1 MTGRE
6 AMFMKMRLMVGCIAV
21 LLSLWAC
28 ASSSDRITAYL
39 SGFQPPSDGAQ
50 PVALPLNA
58 GLVVVLP
65 EDELGKSTTPS
76 WDTLQAVAE
85 RLQKDIQASPNLI
98 IQQVFPSITIPA
110 NGLHGLSLERLQGL
124 AREGNLTQMLVV
136 VAVSRSASKFR
147 FWSSMEYQLYVRM
160 DAALVEV
167 PTGRVLMT
175 ESGEDDYVMAEAL
188 DYVERISYPRLYY
201 RNFTFGGPFTIV
213 TGDPYK
219 ALGEQTFRGAAAQ
232 LGMKLRHCLDP
243 ERAGASRS
251 RSSMA
256 GF

>member
-6 AMFMKMRLMVGCIAV
+6 AMFMKIRLIVGCIAV

-39 SGFQPPSDGAQ
+39 SGFQPPSDSAR

-65 EDELGKSTTPS
+65 EDELGKPTTPS
-76 WDTLQAVAE
+76 RDTLQAVAE
-85 RLQKDIQASPNLI
+85 RLQKDIQASPNLV
-98 IQQVFPSITIPA
+98 IQRVFPSITIPA
-110 NGLHGLSLERLQGL
+110 TGLHALSLERLQGL
-124 AREGNLTQMLVV
+124 AREGNLTRMLVV
-136 VAVSRSASKFR
+136 VPVSRSASKLR
-147 FWSSMEYQLYVRM
+147 FWPIWENQLYVRM

-201 RNFTFGGPFTIV
+201 RNFTFGGPFTV
-213 TGDPYK
+213 VEGDPHK
-219 ALGEQTFRGAAAQ
+219 ALGEPNFPGGADQ
-232 LGMKLRHCLDP
+232 LGMTLRKRLGP
-243 ERAGASRS
+243 EGLSSPLLRLPLAG
-251 RSSMA
+251 
-256 GF
+256 

>member
-6 AMFMKMRLMVGCIAV
+6 NLFMKIRLMVGSMVV

-39 SGFQPPSDGAQ
+39 SGFQPPSDDAQ

-65 EDELGKSTTPS
+65 EDEMGKPTAPS
-76 WDTLQAVAE
+76 RDALQAVAE
-85 RLQKDIQASPNLI
+85 RLQKDIQASPNFV
-98 IQQVFPSITIPA
+98 IQKVFPSITIPA

-124 AREGNLTQMLVV
+124 ARAGNLTQMVVV
-136 VAVSRSASKFR
+136 VAVSRSASKLR
-147 FWSSMEYQLYVRM
+147 FWPIMEHQLYLRM

-167 PTGRVLMT
+167 PTVLVLMT
-175 ESGEDDYVMAEAL
+175 ESGEDDYVLAEAL

-201 RNFTFGGPFTIV
+201 RNFTFGGPFTV
-213 TGDPYK
+213 VKGDPYK
-219 ALGEQTFRGAAAQ
+219 ALGEQTFRGAADQ
-232 LGMKLRHCLDP
+232 LGMTLRKRLGP
-243 ERAGASRS
+243 EGPSSLLLRLPLAG
-251 RSSMA
+251 
-256 GF
+256 